1 LSLDFIIFDL
11 DDTLYPR
18 DTGLMQEIGRRI
30 HVWVCEH
37 LGTSWEEAVALRR
50 DYFRRY
56 GTTLGGLMDRHGVA
70 PEGYLTFVHDIPVEE
85 YLEPNPALV
94 SMLDALPLRRA
105 VYTNATSEYARRV
118 LGAIGVDGQFER
130 VFGIQEVGLCTKASR
145 DGYECVLALLCARG
159 PECIMVE
166 DTVSNLRAAQAL
178 GMTTVLVDGDPA
190 PWVDFAVAN
199 VLDVEAVV
207 DALLRPA

>member
-1 LSLDFIIFDL
+1 MSLDFIIFDL

-37 LGTSWEEAVALRR
+37 LGLTWEEAVALRR

-56 GTTLGGLMDRHGVA
+56 GTTLGGLMDKHGVA
-70 PEGYLTFVHDIPVEE
+70 PEGYLTFVHDIPVGEFV
-85 YLEPNPALV
+85 EPNPALV

-130 VFGIQEVGLCTKASR
+130 VFGIQEVDLYTKASR
-145 DGYECVLALLCARG
+145 DGYRRVLALLGTRG
-159 PECIMVE
+159 PACVMVE
-166 DTVSNLRAAQAL
+166 DTVPNLRAARAL
-178 GMTTVLVDGDPA
+178 GMTTVLVDGEPA
-190 PWVDFAVAN
+190 PWVDFAVAS
-199 VLDVEAVV
+199 VLDVEGVV
-207 DALLRPA
+207 DALLHPA